1 MTPAQIMAR
10 KEIKGLSLADLGRSL
25 NTVAAWFLALWAG
38 DSDAATRSL
47 YEMQLEP
54 ELRSM
59 LCLAVDT
66 VARRRQRLLDYEL
79 NGFRIRRGYQSVA
92 HC

>member
-1 MTPAQIMAR
+1 MTGAQIESREAVKR
-10 KEIKGLSLADLGRSL
+10 LTLGDVGRSL

-38 DSDAATRSL
+38 DTDAARRSL
-47 YEMQLEP
+47 CEMQIEP

-66 VARRRQRLLDYEL
+66 IARRRRRQLDYEL
-79 NGFRIRRGYQSVA
+79 NGFRIHRTR
-92 HC
+92 

>member
-1 MTPAQIMAR
+1 MTVAKVEAR
-10 KEIKGLSLADLGRSL
+10 EAVKRLTLSDIGRSL

-38 DSDAATRSL
+38 DTDAARRSL
-47 YEMQLEP
+47 CEMQIEP

-66 VARRRQRLLDYEL
+66 IARRRRRQLDYEL
-79 NGFRIRRGYQSVA
+79 NGYRIHRL
-92 HC
+92 H